1 MDSNKKDVIEKIYR
15 LTLQDAE
22 FNAALRKKLKIES
35 SANVVLDN
43 DEHLDEIYELC
54 IKKIM
59 YNQAKDFYKDF
70 CFVDIKEQLIF
81 DFVRMESFRRA
92 DNFEDYSL
100 ALYQQ
105 IEIIVNKICG
115 MPGFIN
121 SINKL
126 WDNTAYV
133 DKNGGLHTI
142 GNDVF
147 GFDKGENQKYL
158 SDGLKRAINNK
169 LTAKDKLRI
178 VIYFL
183 GFWSEEY
190 EEYNTTR
197 KNKYWKKIGRL
208 DFYNIIETIYLCRNT
223 NHRSLEQNEIGRITE
238 NKISSSYFLF
248 NWALKEFISIVNQN
262 IEKLHLLADNSL

>member
-1 MDSNKKDVIEKIYR
+1 MDASKEDVIEKIYR

-22 FNAALRKKLKIES
+22 FNTALRKRLEIES

-43 DEHLDEIYELC
+43 DERLDEIYELC

-59 YNQAKDFYKDF
+59 YNQAKDFYKGF

-105 IEIIVNKICG
+105 IEIIVNKICE

-126 WDNTAYV
+126 WNNTIYV
-133 DKNGGLHTI
+133 NKNGEHRTI
-142 GNDVF
+142 GNEVF
-147 GFDKGENQKYL
+147 GSDIGENQKYL

-169 LTAKDKLRI
+169 LNAK
-178 VIYFL
+178 
-183 GFWSEEY
+183 
-190 EEYNTTR
+190 
-197 KNKYWKKIGRL
+197 
-208 DFYNIIETIYLCRNT
+208 
-223 NHRSLEQNEIGRITE
+223 H
-238 NKISSSYFLF
+238 
-248 NWALKEFISIVNQN
+248 
-262 IEKLHLLADNSL
+262 